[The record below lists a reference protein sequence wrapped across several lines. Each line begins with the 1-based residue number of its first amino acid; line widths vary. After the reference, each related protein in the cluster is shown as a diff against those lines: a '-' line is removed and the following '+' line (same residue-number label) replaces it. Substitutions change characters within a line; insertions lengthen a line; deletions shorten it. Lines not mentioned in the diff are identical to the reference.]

1 MDEARSPGSR
11 VIDAAR
17 RLVDRLTAAKTYL
30 AVLRR
35 RLRRGEVAPAG
46 VEAHPM
52 QVERQLDDAA
62 AATEKVKRAV
72 DSTP

>member
-1 MDEARSPGSR
+1 MDEAPSPGSG
-11 VIDAAR
+11 VIGAVR

-35 RLRRGEVAPAG
+35 RLRRGEVAPAE
-46 VEAHPM
+46 VEAHLN

-62 AATEKVKRAV
+62 AATEEVKRAV
-72 DSTP
+72 EPTP

>member
-1 MDEARSPGSR
+1 MDEARSPGSG
-11 VIDAAR
+11 VIGAVR

-35 RLRRGEVAPAG
+35 RLRRGEVAPAE
-46 VEAHPM
+46 VEAHLE

-62 AATEKVKRAV
+62 AATQEVQRSV
-72 DSTP
+72 DSTA